1 MYQQREQVA
10 LMALLNGKADTEAEA
25 WAKLQ
30 KITLTS
36 PWAGER
42 SPEDI
47 ENSWY
52 KWESKDKQVS
62 KVLGAVYQRKERS
75 RSPRLLLTNVQF
87 GWMKQ
92 QISPQIYQSLHFKE
106 LAPTQQPDFMMHK
119 VLDQQGRLTLRGT
132 MPNYT
137 ASTSA
142 ATASSPTSS
151 SPSTSGSG
159 FLELSVPTSPQLQPF
174 QALPQPCSAPVPS
187 PPALSCPRY
196 PGTSCRGQ

>member
-1 MYQQREQVA
+1 MVISSAFWRF
-10 LMALLNGKADTEAEA
+10 LLHGKPPGPI
-25 WAKLQ
+25 LP
-30 KITLTS
+30 LHLLL
-36 PWAGER
+36 
-42 SPEDI
+42 
-47 ENSWY
+47 
-52 KWESKDKQVS
+52 
-62 KVLGAVYQRKERS
+62 VLGV
-75 RSPRLLLTNVQF
+75 PHTLLLCSL
-87 GWMKQ
+87 

-159 FLELSVPTSPQLQPF
+159 FLELSVPASPQLQPF
-174 QALPQPCSAPVPS
+174 QALPQPCSAPVPR